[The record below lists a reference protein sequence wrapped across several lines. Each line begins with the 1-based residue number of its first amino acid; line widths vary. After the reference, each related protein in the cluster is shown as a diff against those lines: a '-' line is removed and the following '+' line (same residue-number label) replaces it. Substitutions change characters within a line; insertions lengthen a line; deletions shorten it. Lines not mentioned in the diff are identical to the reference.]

1 MSISPLNELVR
12 RIVITGS
19 IREDSSA
26 QFLEQMTA
34 LEYIDATKLITIYI
48 DTYGGN
54 IDAAMLIYD
63 AMRIC
68 KCPIRT
74 IGIGK
79 VMSAGSL
86 ILASGDPGNRFLTKN
101 ARVMIHQVSSG
112 TAGPLADMENE
123 IQEVKRLQDQY
134 ATLLAE
140 HTNKSRDRVIK
151 DLKVD
156 NYMTAYEAVKY
167 GLADKVLPY
176 NDKTKSNNIEKRKAK
191 NEGHNK

>member
-1 MSISPLNELVR
+1 MSISPLNEAVR

-19 IREDSSA
+19 IREDSAA

-34 LEYIDATKLITIYI
+34 LEFIDNSKLITIYI

-54 IDAAMLIYD
+54 VDAAMLMYD

-86 ILASGDPGNRFLTKN
+86 ILAAGDVGNRFVTKHT
-101 ARVMIHQVSSG
+101 RVMIHQISSG
-112 TAGPLADMENE
+112 TFGPLTDMENE
-123 IQEVKRLQDQY
+123 LKEVGRLQEQY
-134 ATLLAE
+134 AALMSQ
-140 HTNKSRDRVIK
+140 HTKRTKNQILD
-151 DLKVD
+151 DLKTD
-156 NYMTAYEAVKY
+156 NYMSANEAVKY

-176 NDKTKSNNIEKRKAK
+176 ANKTVKKTTTKKSK
-191 NEGHNK
+191 G